1 MSKLIRKISVG
12 KDYKENAMHYAVGQE
27 VYGGHTICDII
38 EEKDKYSIY
47 IRKKK
52 AEKATK
58 ITNEELNQVQSVI
71 NDINRAQLEVG
82 SMESKKHNLLHHV
95 SMLQEQLNK
104 MQVDFEKT
112 YGTAD
117 INIQDGTINHKED
130 VKTD

>member
-1 MSKLIRKISVG
+1 MAKNTAKKI
-12 KDYKENAMHYAVGQE
+12 KEL
-27 VYGGHTICDII
+27 
-38 EEKDKYSIY
+38 
-47 IRKKK
+47 K
-52 AEKATK
+52 AEKPSK
-58 ITNEELNQVQSVI
+58 ITNEELNKVQSVI

-130 VKTD
+130 VKTN